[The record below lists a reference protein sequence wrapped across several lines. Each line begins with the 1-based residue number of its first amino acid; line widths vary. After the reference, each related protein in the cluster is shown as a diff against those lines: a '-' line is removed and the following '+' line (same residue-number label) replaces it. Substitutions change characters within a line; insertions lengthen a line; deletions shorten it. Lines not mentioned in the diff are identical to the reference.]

1 MKIQNRY
8 VEPIIKF
15 IDGINLRAR
24 KSLGRTKLKE
34 KLTNKNEAL
43 VKDQTAIIDEFDG
56 WTDREKGQFTT
67 TNKEMNE
74 AINELL
80 TQEIEITYNS
90 PFRKDFVEALENYD
104 EDLSGNNAD
113 MYAVLYETLV
123 EELEG
128 TQNKEEK

>member
-15 IDGINLRAR
+15 IDGINLRGR

-113 MYAVLYETLV
+113 MYAVLYEQLV
-123 EELEG
+123 EE
-128 TQNKEEK
+128 KEKGNE

>member
-1 MKIQNRY
+1 MKIQNRH

-15 IDGINLRAR
+15 IDGINLKGR

-104 EDLSGNNAD
+104 EELSGNDAD
-113 MYAVLYETLV
+113 MYAVLYEQLV
-123 EELEG
+123 EE
-128 TQNKEEK
+128 NKEEK

>member
-1 MKIQNRY
+1 MKIQNRH

-15 IDGINLRAR
+15 IDGINLKGR

-34 KLTNKNEAL
+34 KLTDKNEVL
-43 VKDQTAIIDEFDG
+43 IKDQTAIIDEVDG

-67 TNKEMNE
+67 TNKEMNK

-113 MYAVLYETLV
+113 MYAVLYEQLV
-123 EELEG
+123 EE
-128 TQNKEEK
+128 KEKGNE

>member
-1 MKIQNRY
+1 MKIQNRH

-15 IDGINLRAR
+15 IDGINLKGR

-34 KLTNKNEAL
+34 RLANKNEAL

-80 TQEIEITYNS
+80 LQESEIEYNS
-90 PFRKDFVEALENYD
+90 PFKKDFAEALEGYD
-104 EDLSGNNAD
+104 GDLSGTDAD
-113 MYAVLYETLV
+113 MYAVLYEQLIT
-123 EELEG
+123 
-128 TQNKEEK
+128 EKGNE

>member
-1 MKIQNRY
+1 MRIQNRH

-15 IDGINLRAR
+15 IDGINLKGR

-34 KLTNKNEAL
+34 KLTDKNEVL
-43 VKDQTAIIDEFDG
+43 IKDQTAIINEFDG

-90 PFRKDFVEALENYD
+90 PFGKDFVDALENYD
-104 EDLSGNNAD
+104 EDLSGNDAD
-113 MYAVLYETLV
+113 MYAVLYEQLV
-123 EELEG
+123 EE
-128 TQNKEEK
+128 NKEEK

>member
-1 MKIQNRY
+1 MKIQNRH

-15 IDGINLRAR
+15 IDGINLKGR

-34 KLTNKNEAL
+34 KLTDKNEVL
-43 VKDQTAIIDEFDG
+43 IKDQTTIIDEFDG

-90 PFRKDFVEALENYD
+90 PFRKDFVDALENYD

-113 MYAVLYETLV
+113 MYAVLYEQLV
-123 EELEG
+123 EE
-128 TQNKEEK
+128 KEKGNE

>member
-1 MKIQNRY
+1 MKIQNRH

-15 IDGINLRAR
+15 IDGINLKGR

-104 EDLSGNNAD
+104 EDLSGNDAD
-113 MYAVLYETLV
+113 MYAVLYEQLV
-123 EELEG
+123 EE
-128 TQNKEEK
+128 NKEEK

>member
-1 MKIQNRY
+1 MRIQNRH

-15 IDGINLRAR
+15 IDGINLKGR

-34 KLTNKNEAL
+34 KLTDKNKVL
-43 VKDQTAIIDEFDG
+43 IKDQTAIINEFDG

-104 EDLSGNNAD
+104 EDLSGNDAD
-113 MYAVLYETLV
+113 MYAVLYEQLV
-123 EELEG
+123 EENE
-128 TQNKEEK
+128 KENE

>member
-1 MKIQNRY
+1 MKIQNRH

-15 IDGINLRAR
+15 IDGINLKGR

-34 KLTNKNEAL
+34 KLTNKNETL

-56 WTDREKGQFTT
+56 WADREKGQFTT

-104 EDLSGNNAD
+104 EDLSGNDAD
-113 MYAVLYETLV
+113 MYAVLYEQLV
-123 EELEG
+123 EENE
-128 TQNKEEK
+128 KENE

>member
-1 MKIQNRY
+1 MKTKNGQIST
-8 VEPIIKF
+8 IINF
-15 IDGINLRAR
+15 LNGISLKGR

-34 KLTNKNEAL
+34 KLTNKNEVL
-43 VKDQTAIIDEFDG
+43 IKDQTAIINEFDG

-80 TQEIEITYNS
+80 MQEIEITYNS

-104 EDLSGNNAD
+104 EDLSGNDAD
-113 MYAVLYETLV
+113 MYAVLYEQLV
-123 EELEG
+123 EE
-128 TQNKEEK
+128 NKEEK

>member
-1 MKIQNRY
+1 MKIQNRH

-15 IDGINLRAR
+15 IDGINLKGR

-80 TQEIEITYNS
+80 TQEIEIIYNS

-113 MYAVLYETLV
+113 MYAVLYEQLV
-123 EELEG
+123 EE
-128 TQNKEEK
+128 KEKGNE

>member
-1 MKIQNRY
+1 MKIQNKDIQ
-8 VEPIIKF
+8 PLIKF
-15 IDGINLRAR
+15 IDGINLKGR

-34 KLTNKNEAL
+34 KLTNKNETL

-113 MYAVLYETLV
+113 MYAVLYEQLV
-123 EELEG
+123 EE
-128 TQNKEEK
+128 KEKGNE

>member
-1 MKIQNRY
+1 MKIQNRH

-15 IDGINLRAR
+15 IDGINLKGR

-34 KLTNKNEAL
+34 KLTDKNEVL
-43 VKDQTAIIDEFDG
+43 IKDQTTIIDEFDG

-90 PFRKDFVEALENYD
+90 PFGKDFVDALENYD
-104 EDLSGNNAD
+104 EDLSGNDAD
-113 MYAVLYETLV
+113 MYAVLYEQLV
-123 EELEG
+123 EE
-128 TQNKEEK
+128 NKEEK

>member
-1 MKIQNRY
+1 MKIQNRH

-15 IDGINLRAR
+15 IDGINLKGR

-104 EDLSGNNAD
+104 EVLSGNNAD
-113 MYAVLYETLV
+113 MYAVLYEQLV
-123 EELEG
+123 EE
-128 TQNKEEK
+128 NKEEK

>member
-1 MKIQNRY
+1 MKIKNGH

-15 IDGINLRAR
+15 IDGINLKGR

-34 KLTNKNEAL
+34 KLTDKKEVL
-43 VKDQTAIIDEFDG
+43 IKDQTTIIDEFDG

-80 TQEIEITYNS
+80 TQEIEIAYNS

-104 EDLSGNNAD
+104 EDLSGNDAD
-113 MYAVLYETLV
+113 MYAVLYEQLV
-123 EELEG
+123 EE
-128 TQNKEEK
+128 NKGEK

>member
-1 MKIQNRY
+1 MKIQNRH

-15 IDGINLRAR
+15 IDGINLKGR

-34 KLTNKNEAL
+34 KLADKSEVL
-43 VKDQTAIIDEFDG
+43 IKDQTAIIDEFDG
-56 WTDREKGQFTT
+56 WTDKEKGQFTT
-67 TNKEMNE
+67 ANKEMNE

-104 EDLSGNNAD
+104 EDLSGNDAD
-113 MYAVLYETLV
+113 MYAVLYEQLV
-123 EELEG
+123 EE
-128 TQNKEEK
+128 NKEEK

>member
-1 MKIQNRY
+1 MRIQNRH

-15 IDGINLRAR
+15 IDGINLKGR

-34 KLTNKNEAL
+34 KLTDKNKVL
-43 VKDQTAIIDEFDG
+43 IKDQTAIINEFDG

-104 EDLSGNNAD
+104 EDLSGNDAD
-113 MYAVLYETLV
+113 MYAVLYEQLV
-123 EELEG
+123 EE
-128 TQNKEEK
+128 NKEEK

>member
-1 MKIQNRY
+1 MKIQNRH

-15 IDGINLRAR
+15 IDGINLKGR

-34 KLTNKNEAL
+34 KLTEKNEVL
-43 VKDQTAIIDEFDG
+43 IKDQTTIIDEFDG

-90 PFRKDFVEALENYD
+90 PFRKDFVDALENYD
-104 EDLSGNNAD
+104 EDLSGNDAD
-113 MYAVLYETLV
+113 MYAVLYEQLV
-123 EELEG
+123 EE
-128 TQNKEEK
+128 NKEEK

>member
-1 MKIQNRY
+1 MKIQNRH

-15 IDGINLRAR
+15 IDGINLKGR

-113 MYAVLYETLV
+113 MYAVLYEQLV
-123 EELEG
+123 EE
-128 TQNKEEK
+128 KENGNE

>member
-1 MKIQNRY
+1 MKIQNKDIQ
-8 VEPIIKF
+8 PLIKF
-15 IDGINLRAR
+15 IDGINLKGR

-104 EDLSGNNAD
+104 EVLSGNDAD
-113 MYAVLYETLV
+113 MYAVLYEQLV
-123 EELEG
+123 EE
-128 TQNKEEK
+128 NKEEK

>member
-1 MKIQNRY
+1 MKIQNRH

-15 IDGINLRAR
+15 IDGINLKGR

-34 KLTNKNEAL
+34 KLTDKNEVL
-43 VKDQTAIIDEFDG
+43 IKDQTTIIDEFDG

-104 EDLSGNNAD
+104 GDLSGNNAD
-113 MYAVLYETLV
+113 MYAVLYEQLV
-123 EELEG
+123 EE
-128 TQNKEEK
+128 NKEEK

>member
-1 MKIQNRY
+1 MRIQNRH

-15 IDGINLRAR
+15 IDGINLKGR

-34 KLTNKNEAL
+34 KLTDKNEVL
-43 VKDQTAIIDEFDG
+43 IKDQTTIIDEFDG

-90 PFRKDFVEALENYD
+90 PFRKDFVEALKNYD
-104 EDLSGNNAD
+104 EDLSGNDAD
-113 MYAVLYETLV
+113 MYAVLYEQLV
-123 EELEG
+123 EE
-128 TQNKEEK
+128 NKEEK

>member
-1 MKIQNRY
+1 MKIQNRH

-15 IDGINLRAR
+15 IDGINLKGR

-104 EDLSGNNAD
+104 EVLSGNDAD
-113 MYAVLYETLV
+113 MYAVLYEQLV
-123 EELEG
+123 EE
-128 TQNKEEK
+128 NKEEK

>member
-1 MKIQNRY
+1 MKIKNGH

-15 IDGINLRAR
+15 IDGINLKGR

-113 MYAVLYETLV
+113 MYAVLYEQLV
-123 EELEG
+123 EE
-128 TQNKEEK
+128 NKEKK

>member
-1 MKIQNRY
+1 MKIQNRH

-15 IDGINLRAR
+15 IDGINLKGR

-113 MYAVLYETLV
+113 MYAVLYEQLV
-123 EELEG
+123 EE
-128 TQNKEEK
+128 NKEEK

>member
-1 MKIQNRY
+1 MRIQNRH

-15 IDGINLRAR
+15 IDGINLKGR

-104 EDLSGNNAD
+104 EDLSGNDAD
-113 MYAVLYETLV
+113 MYAVLYEQLV
-123 EELEG
+123 EE
-128 TQNKEEK
+128 NKEEK

>member
-1 MKIQNRY
+1 MKIQNRH

-15 IDGINLRAR
+15 IDGINLKGR

-34 KLTNKNEAL
+34 KLTDKNEVL
-43 VKDQTAIIDEFDG
+43 IKDQTTIIDEFDG

-104 EDLSGNNAD
+104 EDLSGNDAD
-113 MYAVLYETLV
+113 MYAVLYEQLV
-123 EELEG
+123 EE
-128 TQNKEEK
+128 NKEEK

>member
-1 MKIQNRY
+1 MRIQNRH

-15 IDGINLRAR
+15 IDGINLKGR

-34 KLTNKNEAL
+34 KLTDKNEVL
-43 VKDQTAIIDEFDG
+43 IKDQTAIINEFDG

-90 PFRKDFVEALENYD
+90 PFGKDFVDALENYD
-104 EDLSGNNAD
+104 GDLSGNDAD
-113 MYAVLYETLV
+113 MYAVLYEQLV
-123 EELEG
+123 EE
-128 TQNKEEK
+128 NKEEK

>member
-1 MKIQNRY
+1 MKIQNKDIQ
-8 VEPIIKF
+8 PLIKF
-15 IDGINLRAR
+15 IDGINLKGR

-113 MYAVLYETLV
+113 MYAVLYEQLV
-123 EELEG
+123 EE
-128 TQNKEEK
+128 KEKGND

>member
-1 MKIQNRY
+1 
-8 VEPIIKF
+8 
-15 IDGINLRAR
+15 
-24 KSLGRTKLKE
+24 
-34 KLTNKNEAL
+34 
-43 VKDQTAIIDEFDG
+43 
-56 WTDREKGQFTT
+56 
-67 TNKEMNE
+67 MNE

>member
-1 MKIQNRY
+1 MRIQNRH
-8 VEPIIKF
+8 VAPIIKF
-15 IDGINLRAR
+15 IDGINLKGR

-104 EDLSGNNAD
+104 EDLSGNDAD
-113 MYAVLYETLV
+113 MYAVLYEQLV
-123 EELEG
+123 EE
-128 TQNKEEK
+128 NKEEK

>member
-15 IDGINLRAR
+15 IDGINLRGR

-113 MYAVLYETLV
+113 MYAVLYEQLV
-123 EELEG
+123 EEKGNE
-128 TQNKEEK
+128 

>member
-1 MKIQNRY
+1 MKIQNRH

-15 IDGINLRAR
+15 IDGINLKGR

-90 PFRKDFVEALENYD
+90 PFGKDFVDALENYD
-104 EDLSGNNAD
+104 EDLSGNDAD
-113 MYAVLYETLV
+113 MYAVLYEQLV
-123 EELEG
+123 EE
-128 TQNKEEK
+128 KEKGNE

>member
-1 MKIQNRY
+1 MKIQNRH

-15 IDGINLRAR
+15 IDGINLKGR

-34 KLTNKNEAL
+34 KLTDKNEVL
-43 VKDQTAIIDEFDG
+43 IKDQTTIIDEFGG

-113 MYAVLYETLV
+113 MYAVLYEQLV
-123 EELEG
+123 EE
-128 TQNKEEK
+128 NKEEK